1 MGVWNFSMHGTSD
14 LLARLVGPVAKLRR
28 TEAFAGGA
36 RRPPARRFH
45 AYCVG
50 TPKSGTHSIAKIFGG
65 GYRAAHEAAYED
77 VIGMISAAADG
88 SAGRDQLAD
97 FIRSRDL
104 SLNLEMEAS
113 HLLVYFLDI
122 LLAEFEEA
130 RFILTIRDCYSW
142 LDSQINNQ
150 LAYIEADHWK
160 DFGELKY
167 RHEALLHP
175 KEERVL
181 AEFGLYTLDGY
192 LSAWADH
199 NRQVLTTVPPHKLL
213 VVRTREISRD
223 LQKIADFIGVPADS
237 LNVGGT
243 HSFKARRKF
252 GLLSRLDEQ
261 YLEEKVNQHCRSLMD
276 AYFPEVKNFRASHAP
291 RTPEGKESH
300 RHD

>member
-1 MGVWNFSMHGTSD
+1 MHGTSD
-14 LLARLVGPVAKLRR
+14 LLARVVGPAAKLRR
-28 TEAFAGGA
+28 LKRLATGG

-50 TPKSGTHSIAKIFGG
+50 APKSGTHSIAKIFGG
-65 GYRAAHEAAYED
+65 SYRAAHEAAYEP
-77 VIGMISAAADG
+77 VIGMILAAADG
-88 SAGRDQLAD
+88 SAGRDRLVE
-97 FIRSRDL
+97 FIRSRDR
-104 SLNLEMEAS
+104 SLGLEMEAS
-113 HLLVYFLDI
+113 HLLFYFLDI

-160 DFGELKY
+160 DFGEFKY
-167 RHEALLHP
+167 RHEALRHP
-175 KEERVL
+175 REERVL

-192 LSAWADH
+192 LSAWASH
-199 NRQVLTTVPPHKLL
+199 NRRVLDAVPPHRLL

-223 LQKIADFIGVPADS
+223 LQKIADFVGVPADS
-237 LNVGGT
+237 LSAGGT

-261 YLEEKVNQHCRSLMD
+261 YLEGKVNQHCRALMD
-276 AYFPEVKNFRASHAP
+276 AYFPEVKSFRASQAP
-291 RTPEGKESH
+291 RTPAGKEDTSS
-300 RHD
+300 